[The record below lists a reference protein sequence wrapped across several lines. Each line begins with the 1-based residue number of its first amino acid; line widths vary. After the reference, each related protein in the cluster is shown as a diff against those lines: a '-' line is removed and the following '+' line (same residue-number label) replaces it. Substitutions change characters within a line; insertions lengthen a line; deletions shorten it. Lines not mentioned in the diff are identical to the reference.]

1 MSQRAGTISIRTRL
15 TIGFGILIVLLALA
29 GVLGRVSMMGTSL
42 VIRST
47 LGEVQEDARLSS
59 QLTAVLAQATGAAA
73 HYLDD
78 RDSTSA
84 AEFKRLGWV
93 MHGLQRQMN
102 ELPGQTPNEIA
113 LVAAIDEAF
122 SEMEVR
128 YARAHRLAD
137 MGRTADAHAEEEA
150 VRTSVTEM
158 MSRVEE
164 LGKLK
169 TGKVAH
175 AAEELRRET
184 EQRSWLL
191 MMIIALAVVFAIA
204 LVYGTVYSISHPLA
218 SLVQHANALSR
229 GELAARTE
237 MRMPDELQVLA
248 NAMNDTSRSLS
259 SIVMGV
265 ARTSDDVAAS
275 VGQLAG
281 VSEQI
286 SQSASQVATAMN
298 DVSTGAEQQVTHL
311 REIDGSLQDARTR
324 AAHVVAGADEV
335 NLLAEEI
342 ESSAESKRAQ
352 IDRALSILV
361 EVRGTVQRAA
371 EEVTTLNRTTAEING
386 FVTSVSQIAEQTNL
400 LALNAAIEAARAGEA
415 GRGFAVVADEVRKL
429 AEQAQGAARD
439 IVELT
444 QVVSS
449 RVNSTSDAMEA
460 GVSKVGEI
468 ERVSLELDSALTT
481 ITESAERTR
490 LAAAKVTNAANENAA
505 AIMSAVHGIAEIS
518 KTAEGHAAAA
528 EEVCASAQEQS
539 AACEEMNSA
548 SSELL
553 AGSAKLRDLV
563 RGLQVGDGGAEG
575 AEGAE
580 GAGGGAPKSPE
591 VRIRSLTPVRLASV
605 TG

>member
-1 MSQRAGTISIRTRL
+1 MIRRAGSVSIRTRL
-15 TIGFGILIVLLALA
+15 TVGFGVLIVLLALA
-29 GVLGRVSMMGTSL
+29 GVLGRMSMRGTSK
-42 VIRST
+42 VIRTT
-47 LGEVQEDARLSS
+47 LAEVQEDARLSS
-59 QLTAVLAQATGAAA
+59 QLTAVLAQATSAAG

-78 RDSTSA
+78 RDSASA
-84 AEFKRLGWV
+84 AEFRELGWL
-93 MHGLQRQMN
+93 MHSLQRNMN
-102 ELPGQTPNEIA
+102 SLPNQTASEIS
-113 LVAAIDEAF
+113 LVAAIDESF

-137 MGRTADAHAEEEA
+137 MGRVADAHAEEEE
-150 VRTSVTEM
+150 VRASVSEM
-158 MSRVEE
+158 MARVEQ

-169 TGKVAH
+169 SEKVAA
-175 AAEELRRET
+175 AAEQLRRET
-184 EQRSWLL
+184 DQRAWLL
-191 MMIIALAVVFAIA
+191 VTIIMLAVAFAIA
-204 LVYGTVYSISHPLA
+204 LVYGTVRSISHPLA
-218 SLVQHANALSR
+218 ILVQHANALSR
-229 GELAARTE
+229 GELATRTE
-237 MRMPDELQVLA
+237 VQMPDELQVLA
-248 NAMNDTSRSLS
+248 NAMNDTSQSLS
-259 SIVMGV
+259 SIVNGV

-286 SQSASQVATAMN
+286 SQSASQVAMAMS
-298 DVSTGAEQQVTHL
+298 DVSTGAEQQVEQL
-311 REIDGSLQDARTR
+311 RDVDSSLQEARVR
-324 AAHVVAGADEV
+324 AEHVVAGAGEV
-335 NLLAEEI
+335 NALAQAI

-352 IDRALSILV
+352 IERALSILV
-361 EVRGTVQRAA
+361 EMRGTVQRAA
-371 EEVTTLNRTTAEING
+371 SEVTTLNRTTAEING

-439 IVELT
+439 IVQLT

-449 RVNSTSDAMEA
+449 RVSSTSDAMEA

-490 LAAAKVTNAANENAA
+490 LAAAKVTAAANENATSV
-505 AIMSAVHGIAEIS
+505 MSAVQGIANIS
-518 KTAEGHAAAA
+518 RTAEGHAAAA

-563 RGLQVGDGGAEG
+563 RGLQAE
-575 AEGAE
+575 EGPAQPP
-580 GAGGGAPKSPE
+580 APP
-591 VRIRSLTPVRLASV
+591 RMRLRSLTPARLATV
-605 TG
+605 KT

>member
-1 MSQRAGTISIRTRL
+1 MTHRAGSFSIRTRL
-15 TIGFGILIVLLALA
+15 TIGFGILLVLLALT
-29 GVLGRVSMMGTSL
+29 GVLGRMSMRGTSI
-42 VIRST
+42 VIRTT
-47 LGEVQEDARLSS
+47 LADVQEDARLSS
-59 QLTAVLAQATGAAA
+59 QLTAVLAQATSAAG

-78 RDSTSA
+78 RDSASA
-84 AEFKRLGWV
+84 AEFKELGWT
-93 MHGLQRQMN
+93 MHALQRQMN
-102 ELPGQTPNEIA
+102 ELPNQTASEIA

-137 MGRTADAHAEEEA
+137 MGRTADAHAEEEE
-150 VRTSVTEM
+150 VRASVAEM
-158 MSRVEE
+158 MNRVEQ
-164 LGKLK
+164 LGNLK
-169 TGKVAH
+169 SEKVAA
-175 AAEELRRET
+175 AAERLRRET
-184 EQRSWLL
+184 DQRAWLL
-191 MMIIALAVVFAIA
+191 VTIIALAVGFAVV
-204 LVYGTVYSISHPLA
+204 LVYGTMQSISHPLTI
-218 SLVQHANALSR
+218 LVQHANALSR
-229 GELAARTE
+229 GELATRTE
-237 MRMPDELQVLA
+237 DTMPEELQVLA
-248 NAMNDTSRSLS
+248 NAMNDTSQSLS
-259 SIVMGV
+259 SIVTGV

-286 SQSASQVATAMN
+286 SQSASQVASAMS
-298 DVSTGAEQQVTHL
+298 DVSTGAEQQVDQL
-311 REIDGSLQDARTR
+311 RSVDASLQDARVR
-324 AAHVVAGADEV
+324 AEHVVAGAGEV
-335 NLLAEEI
+335 NTLAQEI

-361 EVRGTVQRAA
+361 EMRGTVQRAA
-371 EEVTTLNRTTAEING
+371 AEVTTLNRTTAEING

-439 IVELT
+439 IVQLT

-449 RVNSTSDAMEA
+449 RVSSTSDAMEA

-481 ITESAERTR
+481 ITASAERAR
-490 LAAAKVTNAANENAA
+490 LAAARVTDAANENATS
-505 AIMSAVHGIAEIS
+505 IMSAVQGIAGIS
-518 KTAEGHAAAA
+518 RTAEGHAAAA

-563 RGLQVGDGGAEG
+563 RGLQGEEVSGKPP
-575 AEGAE
+575 
-580 GAGGGAPKSPE
+580 APPE
-591 VRIRSLTPVRLASV
+591 VRLRSLTPVRLA
-605 TG
+605 TAKG

>member
-1 MSQRAGTISIRTRL
+1 MTRRAGSVSIRTRL
-15 TIGFGILIVLLALA
+15 TVGFGVLIVLLALA
-29 GVLGRVSMMGTSL
+29 GVLGRMSMRATSK
-42 VIRST
+42 VIRTT
-47 LGEVQEDARLSS
+47 LAEVQEDARLSS
-59 QLTAVLAQATGAAA
+59 QLTAVLAQATSAAG

-78 RDSTSA
+78 RDSSSA
-84 AEFKRLGWV
+84 TEFRELGWL
-93 MHGLQRQMN
+93 MHSLQRKMN
-102 ELPGQTPNEIA
+102 ALPNQTANEIS
-113 LVAAIDEAF
+113 LVAAIDESF

-137 MGRTADAHAEEEA
+137 MGRVTDAHAEEEE
-150 VRTSVTEM
+150 VRASVSEM
-158 MSRVEE
+158 MARVEQ

-169 TGKVAH
+169 SEKVAA
-175 AAEELRRET
+175 AAEQLRRET
-184 EQRSWLL
+184 DQRAWLL
-191 MMIIALAVVFAIA
+191 VTIIMLAVAFAIA
-204 LVYGTVYSISHPLA
+204 LVYGTVRSISHPLA
-218 SLVQHANALSR
+218 ILVQHANALSR
-229 GELAARTE
+229 GELATRTE
-237 MRMPDELQVLA
+237 AQMPDELQVLA
-248 NAMNDTSRSLS
+248 NAMNDTSQSLS
-259 SIVMGV
+259 SIVNGV

-298 DVSTGAEQQVTHL
+298 DVSTGAEQQVEQL
-311 REIDGSLQDARTR
+311 RDVDSSLQEARVR
-324 AAHVVAGADEV
+324 AEHVVVGAGEV
-335 NLLAEEI
+335 NALAQAI

-352 IDRALSILV
+352 IERALSILV
-361 EVRGTVQRAA
+361 EMRGTVQRAA
-371 EEVTTLNRTTAEING
+371 AEVTTLNRTTAEING

-439 IVELT
+439 IVQLT

-449 RVNSTSDAMEA
+449 RVSSTSDAMEA

-490 LAAAKVTNAANENAA
+490 LAAAKVTEAANENATSV
-505 AIMSAVHGIAEIS
+505 MSAVHGIANIS
-518 KTAEGHAAAA
+518 RTAEGHAAAA

-563 RGLQVGDGGAEG
+563 RGLQVGEG
-575 AEGAE
+575 PGQPP
-580 GAGGGAPKSPE
+580 APPK
-591 VRIRSLTPVRLASV
+591 VRLQSLTPARLATV
-605 TG
+605 KA